1 MKKII
6 YIFLFIFACMEG
18 YHLRMIYEKRMQQER
33 KIERL
38 KAAVYEYTIPFEKKV
53 IKDGDIYS
61 YQNLSNSYHNVS
73 LGSQGEMMLYAL
85 VMAEKFH
92 FPDAYLDFYTS
103 TVRVLALQQLFIEG
117 ENIHQY
123 VDSLTFVQGLSY
135 LRQGA
140 ELGNEDAAK
149 KLKQL
154 EDEER

>member
-1 MKKII
+1 M
-6 YIFLFIFACMEG
+6 AE
-18 YHLRMIYEKRMQQER
+18 
-33 KIERL
+33 
-38 KAAVYEYTIPFEKKV
+38 
-53 IKDGDIYS
+53 IKDLVDFYFLIIDVDI
-61 YQNLSNSYHNVS
+61 
-73 LGSQGEMMLYAL
+73 
-85 VMAEKFH
+85 
-92 FPDAYLDFYTS
+92 DAYLDFYTS